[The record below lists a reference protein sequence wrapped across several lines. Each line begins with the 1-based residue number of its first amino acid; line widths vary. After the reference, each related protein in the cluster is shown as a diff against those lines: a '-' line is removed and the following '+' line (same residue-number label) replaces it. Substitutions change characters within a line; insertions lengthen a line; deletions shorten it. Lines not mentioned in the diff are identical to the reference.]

1 MYNSNSYR
9 EYRTVDNEFKKIK
22 IGVQTLEDAILN
34 LGSLNSSG
42 AKLPYADKKLVYKAI
57 IENNVPLMRQ
67 ISNFYYN
74 TNGIYSRTCNY
85 FAFLYRYDWY
95 IAPELDSQLEETS
108 EAARKKLLKDFD
120 RVLSFLDN
128 SSIKKVCG
136 DIALQVIKNGC

>member
-34 LGSLNSSG
+34 LGSLNSAG
-42 AKLPYADKKLVYKAI
+42 AKLPYGDKKLVYKAI

-74 TNGIYSRTCNY
+74 TNGIYSKVCDY
-85 FAFLYRYDWY
+85 FAYLYRYDWY
-95 IAPELDSQLEETS
+95 ITPEIKDES
-108 EAARKKLLKDFD
+108 EK
-120 RVLSFLDN
+120 SFEKSFN
-128 SSIKKVCG
+128 
-136 DIALQVIKNGC
+136 